1 MKILLYFLSF
11 FLLSGCAFDNESTN
25 SATIYGKVTYPNNG
39 YIYLEMLTPDGYLK
53 VDSSRLDEGKSFILE
68 TSTSAESIYRINFFN
83 HQKNSIVLRDEDVN
97 VEADGNNELG
107 QFYTNGTADAFAI
120 NAVERIKSEFQT
132 HQNLLSQKIRT
143 AVTNKDADTIDSLK
157 TEYGLLESQFQSSL
171 MNVINSQAGS
181 LTSLLIMSE
190 NFELEPNLELYE
202 GQLQLMEAKIGYHWY
217 FNRVNDMFEKIE
229 RTAIGSVAPD
239 FSLEDPNGKLIH
251 LSSFQGK
258 YLFID
263 FWASWCQ
270 PCRIE
275 NPELVKVYEKL
286 KGSQF
291 EILGVSFD
299 KKKERWVKAIE
310 KDGLTWP
317 QVSDLKYLDSEMV
330 ELYNITN
337 VPMTFLL
344 DPDGKIIAKNLHATD
359 LENILEELL

>member
-1 MKILLYFLSF
+1 
-11 FLLSGCAFDNESTN
+11 
-25 SATIYGKVTYPNNG
+25 
-39 YIYLEMLTPDGYLK
+39 
-53 VDSSRLDEGKSFILE
+53 
-68 TSTSAESIYRINFFN
+68 
-83 HQKNSIVLRDEDVN
+83 
-97 VEADGNNELG
+97 
-107 QFYTNGTADAFAI
+107 
-120 NAVERIKSEFQT
+120 
-132 HQNLLSQKIRT
+132 
-143 AVTNKDADTIDSLK
+143 
-157 TEYGLLESQFQSSL
+157 
-171 MNVINSQAGS
+171 
-181 LTSLLIMSE
+181 
-190 NFELEPNLELYE
+190 
-202 GQLQLMEAKIGYHWY
+202 
-217 FNRVNDMFEKIE
+217 MFEKIE